1 MYSNNPECLT
11 QTINQLKIQYT
22 TCTSTLHLH
31 TNTHP
36 ESLLDLNYN
45 LPQLVSS
52 MRPCWQANKWTNKRA
67 IPYFMSYHRKTQWQ
81 CVRLEHNRKKIH
93 CSLALI
99 VCLLMPFLCSFSYTT
114 TGDAYSMYVD
124 NRACTCYIISYNKQL
139 DFVRLLIH
147 KKICQ
152 CQYASWTN

>member
-11 QTINQLKIQYT
+11 QTINQLKVQYT

-31 TNTHP
+31 TNSHP

-67 IPYFMSYHRKTQWQ
+67 IPYFMSYHRKIQWW
-81 CVRLEHNRKKIH
+81 CVRLEHNRKKNALQSCFDSLSINAISLFIFIH
-93 CSLALI
+93 HGWRCIQHVCTVCVWITEHVHVIPLA
-99 VCLLMPFLCSFSYTT
+99 
-114 TGDAYSMYVD
+114 
-124 NRACTCYIISYNKQL
+124 IISS
-139 DFVRLLIH
+139 LI
-147 KKICQ
+147 
-152 CQYASWTN
+152 SSDS